1 MQVIKFLYMLPG
13 TIMLWVIYMNPKGG
27 FEGVAKSGR
36 NYRSPVFTFLT
47 ATAFWVFAFM
57 IVVDEGID
65 IDFPSSKSTS
75 ASARPFESQAKASRP
90 TSSTVKSGGPSSS
103 ASTAQSSSASTAQ
116 SGSGSSDNSACERA
130 KKEAAQ
136 AGSMDEFELAKAKVE
151 SLC

>member
-57 IVVDEGID
+57 VVVDEGID
-65 IDFPSSKSTS
+65 IDYPSSKSSS

-90 TSSTVKSGGPSSS
+90 TSSTLKSGGRSSS
-103 ASTAQSSSASTAQ
+103 ASTAQSS
-116 SGSGSSDNSACERA
+116 SGSSDNSACERA

>member
-36 NYRSPVFTFLT
+36 NYRSPVFTFFT
-47 ATAFWVFAFM
+47 ATAFWAFAFM
-57 IVVDEGID
+57 VVVDEGID

-75 ASARPFESQAKASRP
+75 TSARPFESQSKASRP
-90 TSSTVKSGGPSSS
+90 TSSTVKSGGSSTS
-103 ASTAQSSSASTAQ
+103 ASTVQSS
-116 SGSGSSDNSACERA
+116 SGSSDNAACERA